1 MANEQINVLLVE
13 DNPGDR
19 RLIQE
24 MLADLPDIVLSS
36 ADRLSAGL
44 QILEES
50 RIDIVLL
57 DLSLP
62 DSQGLLTLERIRK
75 QRVNVPVVVMTGYN
89 DANVGLQALQSGAQ
103 DYLIKGEVDS
113 NLLIRA
119 LRYARERHRAEE
131 ALRKREEEYRSL
143 IDDVFDD
150 SSVAVFIL
158 DRNLQVVWINEAT
171 EDYFGLQRQQVI
183 GRDTRE
189 LILESIR
196 HIFEDSDTFAES
208 LLSAYESNVYTES
221 FICHVLADPVNG
233 RQERWLEHWSQPIRA
248 GLYAG
253 GRIEQYMD
261 ITEHLRTQT
270 AEREQRALSEALSDS
285 IAALTST
292 LDLEEV
298 FDRILENVR
307 YVVPHDTADVMFV
320 KDGIARVVR
329 MQGYGAHDPTDRR
342 LTSRLPLKD
351 APHLQFMC
359 ETGQA
364 VIIPDVQNDPEW
376 VSLPGD
382 YWLHSCASAPIRLQ
396 SETLGFINLL
406 STSSGYFQPVHA
418 ERLQA
423 FANHAAIA
431 IQNARSYE
439 KSRELAA
446 VEERQ
451 RLARDLHD
459 AVSQSLFSASVIAQS
474 LPRLWRVNS
483 EKVLD
488 QLEYLDEL
496 TQSALTEMRML
507 LLELRPSALQDVAL
521 SHLVQQMVR
530 TVETRKQIHVKTT
543 IDDLSDLPPAIK
555 IALYRI
561 AQESLN
567 NMAKH
572 SQATEAVL
580 SLRRQDGQIVLSLHD
595 NGVGFISSQTS
606 PTSLGLRIMHERAEE
621 VGAELTIESDANSGT
636 TITAV
641 LPEATPAVS

>member
-1 MANEQINVLLVE
+1 MSSEPINVLLIE

-24 MLADLPDIVLSS
+24 MLADLPDITLNSAARLTDGLS
-36 ADRLSAGL
+36 
-44 QILEES
+44 ILEQAP
-50 RIDIVLL
+50 IDIVLL

-62 DSQGLLTLERIRK
+62 DSQGLATLERIRSG
-75 QRVNVPVVVMTGYN
+75 RVNVPVVVMTGHN
-89 DANVGLQALQSGAQ
+89 DATVGLQAVQAGAQ

-119 LRYARERHRAEE
+119 LRYARERHRIEE
-131 ALRKREEEYRSL
+131 ALRRREEEYRSL

-150 SSVAVFIL
+150 SSVGVFIL
-158 DRNLQVVWINEAT
+158 DRNFQVVWINEAT
-171 EDYFGLQRQQVI
+171 EEYFGIQRQQII
-183 GRDTRE
+183 GSDKRE
-189 LILESIR
+189 LILGFIR

-208 LLSAYESNVYTES
+208 VLAAYENNVYTES
-221 FICHVLADPVNG
+221 FICHVLPDPVNG
-233 RQERWLEHWSQPIRA
+233 RQERWLEHRSQPVRA

-261 ITEHLRTQT
+261 ITEHVRTQK
-270 AEREQRALSEALSDS
+270 AEQEQRVLSEALSDS

-320 KDGIARVVR
+320 KDGAARVVR

-342 LTSRLPLKD
+342 LTARLPLAE

-359 ETGQA
+359 DTRQA

-382 YWLHSCASAPIRLQ
+382 YWLHSCVSAPICLQ
-396 SETLGFINLL
+396 DETLGFINLL

-418 ERLQA
+418 QRLQA
-423 FANHAAIA
+423 FANYAAIA
-431 IQNARSYE
+431 VQNARLYE

-483 EKVLD
+483 EKVFE
-488 QLEYLDEL
+488 QLEYLNEL

-507 LLELRPSALQDVAL
+507 LMELRPSALQDVAL
-521 SHLVQQMVR
+521 SHLLQQMVR
-530 TVETRKQIHVKTT
+530 TVETRKQIRVHTD
-543 IDDLSDLPPAIK
+543 IDDLSDLPPPIK

-567 NMAKH
+567 NMVKH
-572 SQATEAVL
+572 SQATEAML
-580 SLRRQDGQIVLSLHD
+580 SLRREDGQIVLLLQD
-595 NGVGFISSQTS
+595 NGVGFDSDQTS
-606 PTSLGLRIMHERAEE
+606 STSLGLRIMHERAEE
-621 VGAELTIESDANSGT
+621 VGAELTIESNVNSGT
-636 TITAV
+636 RVMAI
-641 LPEATPAVS
+641 LPEATLAIS

>member
-1 MANEQINVLLVE
+1 MPNDEIKALLIE

-19 RLIQE
+19 RLIQV
-24 MLADLPDIVLSS
+24 MLADLPDIVLET
-36 ADRLSAGL
+36 AERLSEGL
-44 QILEES
+44 KILEES
-50 RIDIVLL
+50 NIDIVLL

-62 DSQGLLTLERIRK
+62 DSQGLDTLERIRK

-89 DANVGLQALQSGAQ
+89 DASVGLQAVQSGAQ

-113 NLLIRA
+113 NLLARA
-119 LRYARERHRAEE
+119 LRYARERHRSEE

-143 IDDVFDD
+143 IDDVFND

-158 DRNLQVVWINEAT
+158 DRNLQVVWINGAT
-171 EDYFGLQRQQVI
+171 EEYFGIRRQDVI
-183 GRDTRE
+183 GKDTRE
-189 LILESIR
+189 LIMESIR

-208 LLSAYESNVYTES
+208 LLSAYENSVFTES

-233 RQERWLEHWSQPIRA
+233 RQERWLEHWSQPIRS
-248 GLYAG
+248 GMFAG

-261 ITEHLRTQT
+261 ITEHLRTQK

-307 YVVPHDTADVMFV
+307 YVVPHDTADVMFI
-320 KDGIARVVR
+320 KDGAARVVR

-342 LTSRLPLKD
+342 LTSRLPVKE
-351 APHLQFMC
+351 APHLQYMC
-359 ETGQA
+359 ETGEP
-364 VIIPDVQNDPEW
+364 VIIPDVQNDPNW

-382 YWLHSCASAPIRLQ
+382 YWLHSCVSAPIRLQ

-406 STSSGYFQPVHA
+406 STGSGYFQPVHA
-418 ERLQA
+418 ERLRA
-423 FANHAAIA
+423 FANYAAIA

-446 VEERQ
+446 VEERH

-483 EKVLD
+483 EKVFD

-507 LLELRPSALQDVAL
+507 LLELRPSQLQDVAL
-521 SHLVQQMVR
+521 SHLLQQMVQ
-530 TVETRKQIHVKTT
+530 TVATRKQIHVRTD
-543 IDDLSDLPPAIK
+543 IDDLSNLPVSIK

-567 NMAKH
+567 NVVKH

-580 SLRRQDGQIVLSLHD
+580 SLRRQNGHIVLSLQD
-595 NGVGFISSQTS
+595 NGVGFINEDAI
-606 PTSLGLRIMHERAEE
+606 PTSLGMRIMYERAEE
-621 VGAELTIESDANSGT
+621 VGAQLTIESNINSGT
-636 TITAV
+636 TVTAV
-641 LPEATPAVS
+641 LPEATLAVS

>member
-1 MANEQINVLLVE
+1 MPNDPIHILLIE

-24 MLADLPDIVLSS
+24 MLTDLPDITINS
-36 ADRLSAGL
+36 AERLASGL
-44 QILEES
+44 KILEES
-50 RIDIVLL
+50 PIDIVLL

-62 DSQGLLTLERIRK
+62 DSQGLSTLERIRS
-75 QRVNVPVVVMTGYN
+75 QRLNIPVVVMTGHN
-89 DANVGLQALQSGAQ
+89 DASVGLQAVQSGAQ
-103 DYLIKGEVDS
+103 DYLVKGEVDS
-113 NLLIRA
+113 NLLVRA
-119 LRYARERHRAEE
+119 LRYARERHRVEE
-131 ALRKREEEYRSL
+131 TLRKREEEYRSL

-158 DRNLQVVWINEAT
+158 NRNFQVVWINEAT
-171 EDYFGLQRQQVI
+171 EEYFGIQRQQVI
-183 GRDTRE
+183 GKDKRE
-189 LILESIR
+189 LILEFIR
-196 HIFEDSDTFAES
+196 HIFEDSDTYAES
-208 LLSAYESNVYTES
+208 LLSAYESGVYTDS

-261 ITEHLRTQT
+261 ITEHLRTQK
-270 AEREQRALSEALSDS
+270 AEREQRALAEALSDS

-320 KDGIARVVR
+320 KEGVARVVR
-329 MQGYGAHDPTDRR
+329 MRGYGAHDPTDRR
-342 LTSRLPLKD
+342 LTSRLRV
-351 APHLQFMC
+351 AEAAHLQFMC

-382 YWLHSCASAPIRLQ
+382 YWLHSCVAAPIRLQ

-406 STSSGYFQPVHA
+406 STSSGYFQPIHA

-423 FANHAAIA
+423 FANYAAIA
-431 IQNARSYE
+431 IQNARLYE

-483 EKVLD
+483 EKVFE
-488 QLEYLDEL
+488 QLMYLDEL

-521 SHLVQQMVR
+521 SRLLQQMVR
-530 TVETRKQIHVKTT
+530 TVETRKQIHVRTH
-543 IDDLSDLPPAIK
+543 IDDLSDLSPAIK

-567 NMAKH
+567 NMVKH

-580 SLRRQDGQIVLSLHD
+580 SLRRQDGQIVLSLQD
-595 NGVGFISSQTS
+595 NGVGFVGNQAK

-621 VGAELTIESDANSGT
+621 IGAELIIESNVNSGT
-636 TITAV
+636 TVKAV
-641 LPEATPAVS
+641 LPEVTLAVP